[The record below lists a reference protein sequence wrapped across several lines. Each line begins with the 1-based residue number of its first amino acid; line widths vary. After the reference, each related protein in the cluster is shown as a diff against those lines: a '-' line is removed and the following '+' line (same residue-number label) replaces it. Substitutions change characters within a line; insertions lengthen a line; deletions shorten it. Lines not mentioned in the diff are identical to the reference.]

1 MKNRGDGVNDDQRD
15 PEYRGGLQKV
25 RNETEE
31 GTDRDIGKFRFFQI
45 TRFLGHLLVIVVETR
60 MEGPV
65 GSVSTAKTMIR
76 FVRWKEANCGPCS
89 GHRFDNF
96 PISFPFMLKIILTW
110 K

>member
-1 MKNRGDGVNDDQRD
+1 MKNRGDSVSDGQRD

-31 GTDRDIGKFRFFQI
+31 GTDRDIGKLELRFFQV
-45 TRFLGHLLVIVVETR
+45 TWCLGHLLVIVVEIR

-65 GSVSTAKTMIR
+65 GSVSTAKTVIR

-89 GHRFDNF
+89 GQGFDNF
-96 PISFPFMLKIILTW
+96 PI
-110 K
+110 